1 MGLGIRMAG
10 RVWQAV
16 KKILY
21 RGEEMRRAEKTALC
35 VGKPGKRSGR
45 RPAPHRKR
53 WLSLACAF
61 VLAAAVPC
69 QAALG
74 GEMFG
79 QRPGIPA
86 EVSGEAAASAQA
98 GPAVQAPCAI
108 LMEASTGTVL
118 YEKNA
123 DEARNPASVTK
134 IMTLLLTFDALKEGK
149 IRLTD
154 EVVTSAYAKSMGGSQ
169 VFLEEGEVQT
179 VETLIKCIVIASG
192 NDASVAMAEY
202 IAGDE
207 ASFVQMMNER
217 AKGLGME
224 HANFEDCCGLTDS
237 ASHAMSARDIAL
249 MTRELITKYPE
260 IFNYST
266 IWMENITHVTKQGTK
281 EFGLS
286 NTNKLLKMATNFET
300 TGLKTGSTSTAKY
313 CLSATARKD
322 GVELIAVILAA
333 PDYKAR
339 FSDAVTL
346 LNYGYANCRLYTDT
360 EIGELPEVS
369 VAGGVKDTV
378 PTRLSGTFSYLSTS
392 GEDFG
397 GIEKE
402 WILETELSA
411 PVNEGDLVGRLVYR
425 LNGKEIGQVDVT
437 AAEAVERATFFD
449 ALHKAWGE
457 LAL

>member
-1 MGLGIRMAG
+1 
-10 RVWQAV
+10 
-16 KKILY
+16 
-21 RGEEMRRAEKTALC
+21 MRRILAFICGAVLFLMVPVQQVYAQSLGVAEE
-35 VGKPGKRSGR
+35 VS
-45 RPAPHRKR
+45 
-53 WLSLACAF
+53 
-61 VLAAAVPC
+61 AAAE
-69 QAALG
+69 A
-74 GEMFG
+74 
-79 QRPGIPA
+79 RA
-86 EVSGEAAASAQA
+86 ED
-98 GPAVQAPCAI
+98 GPQVQAPCTI
-108 LMEASTGTVL
+108 LMEASTGTVI
-118 YEKNA
+118 YEKNS

-134 IMTLLLTFDALKEGK
+134 IMTLLLTFDALKSGK
-149 IRLTD
+149 IKLSD
-154 EVVTSAYAKSMGGSQ
+154 EVVTSAHAKSMGGSQ

-207 ASFVQMMNER
+207 ETFVKMMNER
-217 AKGLGME
+217 AKSLGME
-224 HANFEDCCGLTDS
+224 NANFEDCCGLTDS
-237 ASHAMSARDIAL
+237 ATHAMSARDIAL

-339 FSDAVTL
+339 FQDAVTL

-360 EIGELPEVS
+360 KIGEIPRVS
-369 VAGGVKDTV
+369 VAGGVKDAAEV
-378 PTRLSGTFSYLSTS
+378 QLNGTFSYLSTS
-392 GEDFG
+392 GEDFS

-402 WILETELSA
+402 WILETELAA
-411 PVNEGDLVGRLVYR
+411 PVHEGDIVGKLVYR
-425 LNGKEIGQVDVT
+425 LNGKEIGQVDVA
-437 AAEAVERATFFD
+437 AAEEIEKASFLD
-449 ALHKAWGE
+449 ALKKAWE
-457 LAL
+457 AALI

>member
-1 MGLGIRMAG
+1 
-10 RVWQAV
+10 
-16 KKILY
+16 
-21 RGEEMRRAEKTALC
+21 MRRILAFICGAVLFLMVPVQQVYAQSLGVAEE
-35 VGKPGKRSGR
+35 VS
-45 RPAPHRKR
+45 
-53 WLSLACAF
+53 
-61 VLAAAVPC
+61 AAAE
-69 QAALG
+69 A
-74 GEMFG
+74 
-79 QRPGIPA
+79 RA
-86 EVSGEAAASAQA
+86 ED
-98 GPAVQAPCAI
+98 GPQVQAPCTI
-108 LMEASTGTVL
+108 LMEASTGTVI
-118 YEKNA
+118 YEKNS

-134 IMTLLLTFDALKEGK
+134 IMTLLLTFDALKSGK
-149 IRLTD
+149 IKLSD
-154 EVVTSAYAKSMGGSQ
+154 EVVTSAHAKSMGGSQ

-207 ASFVQMMNER
+207 ETFVKMMNER
-217 AKGLGME
+217 AKSLGME
-224 HANFEDCCGLTDS
+224 NANFEDCCGLTDS
-237 ASHAMSARDIAL
+237 ATHAMSARDIAL

-339 FSDAVTL
+339 FQDAVTL

-360 EIGELPEVS
+360 KIGEIPRVS
-369 VAGGVKDTV
+369 VAGGVKDTAEV
-378 PTRLSGTFSYLSTS
+378 QLNGTFSYLSTS
-392 GEDFG
+392 GEDFS

-402 WILETELSA
+402 WILETELAA
-411 PVNEGDLVGRLVYR
+411 PVHEGDIVGKLVYR
-425 LNGKEIGQVDVT
+425 LNGKEIGQVDVA
-437 AAEAVERATFFD
+437 AAEEIEKASFLD
-449 ALHKAWGE
+449 ALKKAWE
-457 LAL
+457 AALI